1 MIGAGDRP
9 ALPRGVR
16 LHWDRVRGT
25 WALLAPERAIRL
37 DDIGHAILVE
47 VAGARSVAEIA
58 GALAARFERP
68 WTVVPTEDFVYDQ
81 RMIDAR
87 PEMPSLHLRLPSLP

>member
-9 ALPRGVR
+9 VLPRGVR
-16 LHWDRVRGT
+16 LHWDRARGT

-47 VAGARSVAEIA
+47 VDGARSVAEIA
-58 GALAARFERP
+58 GALAARFGAPPEEVAGDVREFLGGLAER
-68 WTVVPTEDFVYDQ
+68 
-81 RMIDAR
+81 
-87 PEMPSLHLRLPSLP
+87 RLVDLA